1 MSRLYKVREFADLA
15 GVTVRTLHHYD
26 RIALLKPKRSSSG
39 YRLYALT
46 DLERLVQITALKFLG
61 IPLHE
66 IKVLLAASPLSLSE
80 SLRLQHRALK
90 EKQDLIT
97 RAIHAIEE
105 AERLIRPD
113 QATDASALRKIIEVI
128 EMQPEANFMR
138 KYYTEEAWTQKTR
151 LREQTP
157 PETLE
162 RYHQAWK
169 KLFLEVEAALNL
181 DPAGETGQ
189 SLAKQWVLLAEVIS
203 GGDPGIKAGAIKAWK
218 DHQNWPPGE
227 QDALFAS
234 YGLDACS
241 DREVSMRRVER
252 VGKFIGQAIGRKYLV
267 ALKVAQQVAIASN
280 PSIDG
285 SSKPW
290 ADLFREVESS
300 LLEDPASE
308 KAQALAARWKELKQD
323 KKVETR
329 GISPSLDD
337 FRKVLREK
345 CPPDASVAVINQVAR
360 LYRIEQVSNF
370 LMKALACCGGESCS
384 T

>member
-26 RIALLKPKRSSSG
+26 RIALLKPKRSHSG

-66 IKVLLAASPLSLSE
+66 IKVLLEASPLSLSE

-90 EKQDLIT
+90 EKRDLIT

-105 AERLIRPD
+105 AERLVQTD
-113 QATDASALRKIIEVI
+113 QPTDASALRKIIEVI
-128 EMQPEANFMR
+128 EMQPEAQFMR
-138 KYYTEEAWTQKTR
+138 RYYTEEAWAQKR
-151 LREQTP
+151 QLREQTP
-157 PETLE
+157 PEILE
-162 RYHQAWK
+162 RYHQGWK
-169 KLFLEVEAALNL
+169 KLFLEVEAALDV

-189 SLAKQWVLLAEVIS
+189 SLARQWVLLAEAIS
-203 GGDPGIKAGAIKAWK
+203 AGDPRIKAGAIKAWK
-218 DHQNWPPGE
+218 DHQNWPPAE
-227 QDALFAS
+227 QDALFTH
-234 YGLDACS
+234 YGLDTSS
-241 DREVSMRRVER
+241 DRDVSMRRVER
-252 VGKFIGQAIGRKYLV
+252 VGKFIGQAIGRKYLE
-267 ALKVAQQVAIASN
+267 ALKAGQRVAIISN
-280 PSIDG
+280 PSTGG

-308 KAQALAARWKELKQD
+308 KAQALAARWKELKLEN
-323 KKVETR
+323 KVENR

-337 FRKVLREK
+337 FRKAFREK
-345 CPPDASVAVINQVAR
+345 GPPDASLVINQVAH

-370 LMKALACCGGESCS
+370 LMKALAYCAGESDS
-384 T
+384 A